1 MRKPLIPWKNI
12 SYFGYATSGGKEPD
26 VVMDL
31 LAGSLAGLSF
41 TRASVA
47 SYYGS
52 AGVMQM
58 ASANQPRIDYDPVT
72 LAPLGLLIEGAAT
85 NLMAW
90 SEEMTSGRWLTV
102 QNGMSTPVPGPRG
115 AAAAYRFVPA
125 AGSTSNQRLKS
136 PAVSATAGSVYSMQT
151 WMRAVGCRYVSITGP
166 TVGISAV
173 VDLVVGTITGAGARI
188 AASVNGW
195 HLVLIEGRS
204 APATASDGINFWASD
219 AAGSTVF
226 AGDGVAGFEVW
237 HPQVELGARATSYI
251 PTTSS
256 AVTRSAD
263 SLAPLSLSALWAA
276 AGAVGG
282 TILMDVDADGP
293 VNTTRG
299 YLWQI
304 AEVGLN
310 RLALRSWNQGIS
322 DDTCKIVVGDGT
334 ANTDTL
340 IATAL
345 RGRQR
350 IAASYINGAAPLVSM
365 SGAAVVTSAR
375 TYVHDPANATIT
387 FGGGFYGHLR
397 SIRIYRSP
405 MTGPQLQSLTA

>member
-1 MRKPLIPWKNI
+1 MIGPLRLSRRSRPASIALD
-12 SYFGYATSGGKEPD
+12 F
-26 VVMDL
+26 
-31 LAGSLAGLSF
+31 LAGGNLSLIRPSG
-41 TRASVA
+41 A
-47 SYYGS
+47 SYTDA

-58 ASANQPRIDYDPVT
+58 AAADQPRIDYDPVT
-72 LAPLGLLIEGAAT
+72 LAPLGLLIEAAGT

-136 PAVSATAGSVYSMQT
+136 PAVSATAGSVYSMQA

-173 VDLVVGTITGAGARI
+173 VDLVAGTITGAGARI
-188 AASVNGW
+188 AASFGGW
-195 HLVLIEGRS
+195 HLILIEGRS
-204 APATASDGINFWASD
+204 APSTASDGINFWASD
-219 AAGSTVF
+219 AAGTVAF
-226 AGDGVAGFEVW
+226 AGDGVAGFELW
-237 HPQVELGARATSYI
+237 HPQLEAGARATSYI
-251 PTTSS
+251 PT
-256 AVTRSAD
+256 AGGPATRAAD
-263 SLAPLSLSALWAA
+263 VLAPLSLSGLWAA
-276 AGAVGG
+276 AGGIGG

-299 YLWQI
+299 YLWVVSD
-304 AEVGLN
+304 AGLS
-310 RLALRSWNQGIS
+310 RLALRAWNQGVS
-322 DDTCKIVVGDGT
+322 DDSCKIVAGDGT
-334 ANTDTL
+334 VNTDTL

-350 IAASYINGAAPLVSM
+350 IAVSYINGAAPLVSM
-365 SGAAVVTSAR
+365 SGAVVVTSAR
-375 TYVHDPANATIT
+375 NYVHDPANTTIT

-397 SIRIYRSP
+397 SIRIYRRP
-405 MTGPQLQSLTA
+405 MTGAQLQALTA

>member
-1 MRKPLIPWKNI
+1 MLGLGIGLSAPANM
-12 SYFGYATSGGKEPD
+12 AET
-26 VVMDL
+26 
-31 LAGSLAGLSF
+31 GSLLFDFMSGNLGAGLSL

-47 SYYGS
+47 SYHDA
-52 AGVMQM
+52 AGVMRM
-58 ASANQPRIDYDPVT
+58 ASADQPRFDYDPVT
-72 LAPLGLLIEGAAT
+72 LAPRGLLIEAAGT

-136 PAVSATAGSVYSMQT
+136 PAVSATAGSVYSMQA

-173 VDLVVGTITGAGARI
+173 VDLVAGTITGAGARI

-204 APATASDGINFWASD
+204 APSTASDGINFWASD
-219 AAGSTVF
+219 AAGSVVF

-237 HPQVELGARATSYI
+237 HPQLEAGARATSYI
-251 PTTSS
+251 PTVGGTT
-256 AVTRSAD
+256 TRAAD
-263 SLAPLSLSALWAA
+263 ALAPLSLSPIWAA
-276 AGAVGG
+276 AGVVGG
-282 TILMDVDADGP
+282 TILMDVDAGGP

-299 YLWQI
+299 YLWMI
-304 AEVGLN
+304 SDAGLS
-310 RLALRSWNQGIS
+310 RLALRAWNQGLS
-322 DDTCKIVVGDGT
+322 DDSCALVVGDG
-334 ANTDTL
+334 AGNTDLL

-350 IAASYINGAAPLVSM
+350 IAASYINGAAPLVSL
-365 SGAAVVTSAR
+365 SGAAVLTSAR
-375 TYVHDPANATIT
+375 NYTHDPANTTIT

-397 SIRIYRSP
+397 SIRIYRGP
-405 MTGPQLQSLTA
+405 MIGPQLRALTA